1 MKEIDLSNIG
11 KLIDRQ
17 INQLLKGKSHSAGQQ
32 RNSPAEKSTISPDR
46 KAGGT
51 NPKTRIY
58 IIEYDESGIIQHETE
73 DMAEVRDFLAR
84 PSVTWINVVGLHQE
98 DVLEKLGECIG
109 LHSLVLEDIC
119 NVSHRP
125 KIEDYDDYLF
135 LITKGLVYDEAHS
148 RIVHEQLSIVLGQ
161 NFVVSFQERENN
173 IFNTIRHRILS
184 ARGKIRKRGA
194 DYLAY
199 ALLDA
204 VVDNYLVVME
214 NFGDLV
220 EELQTHLL
228 RRPSRDIRTGIHH
241 MREEL
246 LALNREILPL
256 RDAVNFIR
264 KGDNQLIMEE
274 TLPFFNDIY
283 DHILEVIENLE
294 SFKDTIRGML
304 DLYQARIN
312 SQLND
317 VMKVLT
323 IISTI
328 FIPLTFIAGVYGTNF
343 RYLPELEWKYGYFG
357 MLGLMFI
364 IAVGMVIFFRKKK
377 WL

>member
-11 KLIDRQ
+11 KLIDKQ
-17 INQLLKGKSHSAGQQ
+17 ISELLKSKRADGDGKKSASKKTVVDVQEE
-32 RNSPAEKSTISPDR
+32 PAVKKNLETH
-46 KAGGT
+46 
-51 NPKTRIY
+51 IY
-58 IIEYDESGIIQHETE
+58 IIEYDESGIIQHETS
-73 DMAEVRDFLAR
+73 DMAEVREFLDR

-98 DVLEKLGECIG
+98 DVLEKLSECIG
-109 LHSLVLEDIC
+109 LHSLLLEDIC
-119 NVSHRP
+119 NTSHRP

-135 LITKGLVYDEAHS
+135 IITRGLKYDEVHS
-148 RIVHEQLSIVLGQ
+148 RILHEQLSMVLGQ
-161 NFVVSFQERENN
+161 NFVVSFQEQENN
-173 IFNTIRHRILS
+173 IFNTIKHRILS
-184 ARGKIRKRGA
+184 SKGKIRKRRA

-228 RRPSRDIRTGIHH
+228 RRASRDIRTGIHH
-241 MREEL
+241 VREEL

-256 RDAVNFIR
+256 RDAVNLIR
-264 KGDNQLIMEE
+264 KGDNQIISEE

-283 DHILEVIENLE
+283 DHILEVIESLE
-294 SFKDTIRGML
+294 GFKDTIRGML

-328 FIPLTFIAGVYGTNF
+328 FMPLTFIVGIYGTNF
-343 RYLPELEWKYGYFG
+343 RYLPELEWRYGYFA
-357 MLGLMFI
+357 MLGVMFI
-364 IAVGMVIFFRKKK
+364 IAVGMLVYFRKKK